1 MMNRRV
7 AWGCALS
14 LILSLPLLAVE
25 RQLDEAAAQQ
35 LTSANPQSLSRITDI
50 RLVPHGNRMKLEIN
64 TAGGA
69 RPQVFFTQQGQSWIG
84 DITNA
89 QLDGGQGRYRQ
100 ESPLPGVRFI
110 EAKQMSNDS
119 VRIEIAGVAAAPQGL
134 LAQRSPTQL
143 VFEFEGLPSAPP
155 APVAASPS
163 QVAPNQLASPA
174 RPQPV
179 APPPAPAS
187 PPAAQNPPSPQGTA
201 PNPQP
206 LAQTPPSSPPAQA
219 APTPQPASPGPVISQ
234 VPSVGQLN
242 QPQLPPG
249 SVDLS
254 TSPFQG
260 RAVAPPAGDLAVGS
274 IIPAPPP
281 VDLGSNAKIT
291 LTLRDAPVGDVLSL
305 LVRRAGLNVV
315 LNDVPPDLTISLD
328 VADSPLQETFNFIL
342 RLKELQASRVG
353 QTVFI
358 GTTLPGVGQQ
368 IVRTYRLNQL
378 RIEEEIQNFDLTAAG
393 AAGGGGITEITAR
406 QLGVTPSE
414 IRSRI
419 LAILEASNIPL
430 AQESAI
436 QADPRTNSL
445 TIVATPTQHDVIAA
459 YLAQIDLRSR
469 QVLISARFI
478 EINLNDNSDLGV
490 ALGGASGNFALGS
503 GDNTTFGGTPLSQ
516 PEGSSVPNVGSVP
529 APATGGSLVFNTLN
543 RLQQSL
549 AARIDASIASGTAK
563 ILADPKV
570 VVANNTGAAVVVGQ
584 EVITNRRIQT
594 DPATGQSVVVF
605 EKGNAGV
612 NLLIQNVR
620 IDDNGYV
627 TLNLI
632 PQISSIGSQVT
643 LADGTVISLL
653 NQRSVGTLQTRL
665 KDRETL
671 FLGGLIREEDRVSV
685 DRVPLL
691 SEIPLL
697 GSLFRRQNTINERT
711 EIVVLITPTILED

>member
-25 RQLDEAAAQQ
+25 SQLDEAAAQQ

-110 EAKQMSNDS
+110 EAKQMGNDS

-163 QVAPNQLASPA
+163 QVAPNQPASPA

-249 SVDLS
+249 SLP
-254 TSPFQG
+254 TGSPFQG
-260 RAVAPPAGDLAVGS
+260 RAVAPPAGDIAVGT
-274 IIPAPPP
+274 ILPDPPT
-281 VDLGSNAKIT
+281 VDLGSNARIS
-291 LTLRDAPVGDVLSL
+291 LTLKDAPVGDVLSL

-328 VADSPLQETFNFIL
+328 VQDSPLQETFNFIL
-342 RLKELQASRVG
+342 RLKQLQAQRRG
-353 QTVFI
+353 QTVFV
-358 GTTLPGVGQQ
+358 GQNLPGV
-368 IVRTYRLNQL
+368 
-378 RIEEEIQNFDLTAAG
+378 
-393 AAGGGGITEITAR
+393 TEILVRNYRVNQAVATDLA
-406 QLGVTPSE
+406 
-414 IRSRI
+414 SR
-419 LAILEASNIPL
+419 LEEVLNAVAPG
-430 AQESAI
+430 AQFVVDE
-436 QADPRTNSL
+436 RTNSI
-445 TIVATPTQHDVIAA
+445 TVIGNSRQQDIAA
-459 YLAQIDLRSR
+459 AQIAQLDVRRR
-469 QVLISARFI
+469 QVLISLRAVDIRLDKN
-478 EINLNDNSDLGV
+478 ESLSVN
-490 ALGGASGNFALGS
+490 LGGASGNFALGTL
-503 GDNTTFGGTPLSQ
+503 GDAKFGGQPLNQ
-516 PEGSSVPNVGSVP
+516 PAGSSVSSIGPESPSGSI
-529 APATGGSLVFNTLN
+529 TGIFNTLN

-549 AARIDASIASGTAK
+549 ALRVQSAIQDGTGK
-563 ILADPKV
+563 ILTDPKV
-570 VVANNTGAAVVVGQ
+570 VVADGGSSRISIATSVPVNVETITIPQGENQPPVVTQ
-584 EVITNRRIQT
+584 RLQRE
-594 DPATGQSVVVF
+594 D
-605 EKGNAGV
+605 AGV
-612 NLLIQNVR
+612 ILNVSEVR
-620 IDDNGYV
+620 IDDNGFV
-627 TLNLI
+627 TLTIQPEISIPVPIQVLESGDFAGIQLFNIDRRRLEASQLRLRDGQTFIIAGLI
-632 PQISSIGSQVT
+632 Q
-643 LADGTVISLL
+643 
-653 NQRSVGTLQTRL
+653 
-665 KDRETL
+665 DRDIVEVQKVP
-671 FLGGLIREEDRVSV
+671 FLGDL
-685 DRVPLL
+685 
-691 SEIPLL
+691 PLL
-697 GSLFRRQNTINERT
+697 GALFRSQSVNNARNE
-711 EIVVLITPTILED
+711 VVFMLTPYIMDDNVAFGLPPNP

>member
-1 MMNRRV
+1 MNRRV
-7 AWGCALS
+7 AYGCALG
-14 LILSLPLLAVE
+14 LILSLPPLALESRVN
-25 RQLDEAAAQQ
+25 EAAAQQ
-35 LTSANPQSLSRITDI
+35 LTSANPQRLSRITDI
-50 RLVPHGNRMKLEIN
+50 RLVPNGNRMQLEIN
-64 TAGGA
+64 TEGGA

-89 QLDGGQGRYRQ
+89 QLSGSQGRYRQ

-110 EAKQMSNDS
+110 EARQLSNDS

-134 LAQRSPTQL
+134 LARRSPTQL
-143 VFEFEGLPSAPP
+143 VFDFEGLPSAPLV
-155 APVAASPS
+155 PVAAVPS
-163 QVAPNQLASPA
+163 QPVSPT
-174 RPQPV
+174 RPQP
-179 APPPAPAS
+179 
-187 PPAAQNPPSPQGTA
+187 T
-201 PNPQP
+201 
-206 LAQTPPSSPPAQA
+206 
-219 APTPQPASPGPVISQ
+219 APTPQPTASAPAPQPVAQNPAPPPTAQAAPPTPAAPAAPVISQ
-234 VPSVGQLN
+234 VPSVDQLN

-249 SVDLS
+249 VVNPDV
-254 TSPFQG
+254 SPFQG
-260 RAVAPPAGDLAVGS
+260 RAMAPPAGDLAVGS

-393 AAGGGGITEITAR
+393 AAGGGGTTEITAR

-478 EINLNDNSDLGV
+478 EINLDNNSNLGV
-490 ALGGASGNFALGS
+490 ALGSASGNFALGS
-503 GDNTTFGGTPLSQ
+503 GDNTVFGGTPLDQ
-516 PEGSSVPNVGSVP
+516 PAGSSVPNVGSVP
-529 APATGGSLVFNTLN
+529 AVGTGGSLVFNTLN

-549 AARIDASIASGTAK
+549 AARIDAAIASGTAK

-570 VVANNTGAAVVVGQ
+570 VVANNTGAAIVVGQ
-584 EVITNRRIQT
+584 EVITNRRLQT
-594 DPATGQSVVVF
+594 DPATGTSTVVF

-620 IDDNGYV
+620 IDDNGYI

-632 PQISSIGSQVT
+632 PQISSIGSQIT
-643 LADGTVISLL
+643 LSDGTVISLL

-671 FLGGLIREEDRVSV
+671 FLGGLIQEEDRVSV
-685 DRVPLL
+685 DKVPLL

-697 GSLFRRQNTINERT
+697 GSLFRRQNTTNTRSEV
-711 EIVVLITPTILED
+711 VVLITPVILED

>member
-1 MMNRRV
+1 MNT
-7 AWGCALS
+7 
-14 LILSLPLLAVE
+14 E
-25 RQLDEAAAQQ
+25 
-35 LTSANPQSLSRITDI
+35 
-50 RLVPHGNRMKLEIN
+50 
-64 TAGGA
+64 GGA

-89 QLDGGQGRYRQ
+89 QLSGSQGRYRQ

-110 EAKQMSNDS
+110 EAKQLGNDS

-134 LAQRSPTQL
+134 LARRSPTQL
-143 VFEFEGLPSAPP
+143 VFDFEGLPSAPP
-155 APVAASPS
+155 APLAAVPPQPS
-163 QVAPNQLASPA
+163 SNPAAPGQPASLN

-179 APPPAPAS
+179 APVPQPAASAPAS
-187 PPAAQNPPSPQGTA
+187 QPVAQNPAPPQT
-201 PNPQP
+201 
-206 LAQTPPSSPPAQA
+206 TQA
-219 APTPQPASPGPVISQ
+219 APPTPAAPAAPVISQ
-234 VPSVGQLN
+234 VPSVDQLN

-249 SVDLS
+249 VVNPDV
-254 TSPFQG
+254 SPFQG
-260 RAVAPPAGDLAVGS
+260 RAMAPPAGDLAVGS

-368 IVRTYRLNQL
+368 IVKTYRLNQL

-393 AAGGGGITEITAR
+393 AAGGGGTTEITAR

-503 GDNTTFGGTPLSQ
+503 GDNTSFGGTPLSQ

-632 PQISSIGSQVT
+632 PQISSIGSQFN

>member
-1 MMNRRV
+1 MNT
-7 AWGCALS
+7 
-14 LILSLPLLAVE
+14 E
-25 RQLDEAAAQQ
+25 
-35 LTSANPQSLSRITDI
+35 
-50 RLVPHGNRMKLEIN
+50 
-64 TAGGA
+64 GGA

-89 QLDGGQGRYRQ
+89 QLSGSQGRYRQ

-110 EAKQMSNDS
+110 EARQLSNDS

-134 LAQRSPTQL
+134 LARRSPTQL
-143 VFEFEGLPSAPP
+143 VFDFEGLPSAPLAPLAAVPPQPSSNQAAPGQP
-155 APVAASPS
+155 ASL
-163 QVAPNQLASPA
+163 N

-179 APPPAPAS
+179 APAPQPAAPAPAS
-187 PPAAQNPPSPQGTA
+187 QPVAQNPAPPQT
-201 PNPQP
+201 
-206 LAQTPPSSPPAQA
+206 TQA
-219 APTPQPASPGPVISQ
+219 APPTPAVPAPPVISQ
-234 VPSVGQLN
+234 VPSVDQLN

-249 SVDLS
+249 VVNPDV
-254 TSPFQG
+254 SPFQG
-260 RAVAPPAGDLAVGS
+260 RAMAPPAGDLAVGS

-393 AAGGGGITEITAR
+393 AAGGGGTTEITAR

-549 AARIDASIASGTAK
+549 AARINASIASGTAK

>member
-1 MMNRRV
+1 
-7 AWGCALS
+7 
-14 LILSLPLLAVE
+14 
-25 RQLDEAAAQQ
+25 
-35 LTSANPQSLSRITDI
+35 
-50 RLVPHGNRMKLEIN
+50 
-64 TAGGA
+64 
-69 RPQVFFTQQGQSWIG
+69 
-84 DITNA
+84 
-89 QLDGGQGRYRQ
+89 
-100 ESPLPGVRFI
+100 
-110 EAKQMSNDS
+110 
-119 VRIEIAGVAAAPQGL
+119 
-134 LAQRSPTQL
+134 
-143 VFEFEGLPSAPP
+143 
-155 APVAASPS
+155 
-163 QVAPNQLASPA
+163 
-174 RPQPV
+174 
-179 APPPAPAS
+179 
-187 PPAAQNPPSPQGTA
+187 
-201 PNPQP
+201 
-206 LAQTPPSSPPAQA
+206 
-219 APTPQPASPGPVISQ
+219 VISQ
-234 VPSVGQLN
+234 VPSVDQLN

-249 SVDLS
+249 VVNPDV
-254 TSPFQG
+254 SPFQG
-260 RAVAPPAGDLAVGS
+260 RAMAPPAGDLAVGS

-393 AAGGGGITEITAR
+393 AAGGGGTTEITAR

-478 EINLNDNSDLGV
+478 EINLNDNSDLRV

-549 AARIDASIASGTAK
+549 AARIDAAIASGTAK

-643 LADGTVISLL
+643 LADGTLISLL

>member
-7 AWGCALS
+7 ACGCALS
-14 LILSLPLLAVE
+14 LILSLPPLALESWVK
-25 RQLDEAAAQQ
+25 EAAAQQ
-35 LTSANPQSLSRITDI
+35 LTSANPQRLSRITDI
-50 RLVPHGNRMKLEIN
+50 RLVPNGNRMQLEIN
-64 TAGGA
+64 TEGGT

-89 QLDGGQGRYRQ
+89 QLSGSQGRYRQ

-110 EAKQMSNDS
+110 EARQLSNDS
-119 VRIEIAGVAAAPQGL
+119 VRIEIAGIAAAPQGL
-134 LAQRSPTQL
+134 LARRSPTQL
-143 VFEFEGLPSAPP
+143 VFDFEGLPSAPP
-155 APVAASPS
+155 APVAAVPS
-163 QVAPNQLASPA
+163 QPISPTRPQPAAPAPQSTASAPA
-174 RPQPV
+174 PQPV
-179 APPPAPAS
+179 AQNPAP
-187 PPAAQNPPSPQGTA
+187 PQT
-201 PNPQP
+201 
-206 LAQTPPSSPPAQA
+206 AQA
-219 APTPQPASPGPVISQ
+219 APPTPAVPTAPVISQ

-249 SVDLS
+249 AVDPDV
-254 TSPFQG
+254 SPFQG

-368 IVRTYRLNQL
+368 IVKTYRLNQL
-378 RIEEEIQNFDLTAAG
+378 RIEEDVQNFDLTAAG
-393 AAGGGGITEITAR
+393 AAGGAGTTEITAR
-406 QLGVTPSE
+406 QLAVTPSE

-503 GDNTTFGGTPLSQ
+503 GDNTAFGGTPLSQ

-594 DPATGQSVVVF
+594 DPATGQSVVIF

-620 IDDNGYV
+620 IDDNGYI

-632 PQISSIGSQVT
+632 PQISSIGSQIT

>member
-1 MMNRRV
+1 MNRRV
-7 AWGCALS
+7 AYGCALG
-14 LILSLPLLAVE
+14 LILSLPPLALESRVN
-25 RQLDEAAAQQ
+25 EAAAQQ
-35 LTSANPQSLSRITDI
+35 LTSANPQRLSRITDI
-50 RLVPHGNRMKLEIN
+50 RLVPNGNRMQLEIN
-64 TAGGA
+64 TEGGA

-89 QLDGGQGRYRQ
+89 QLSGSQGRYRQ

-110 EAKQMSNDS
+110 EAKQLGNDS

-134 LAQRSPTQL
+134 LARRSPTQL
-143 VFEFEGLPSAPP
+143 VFDFEGLPSAPP
-155 APVAASPS
+155 VPVAAVPS
-163 QVAPNQLASPA
+163 QPVSPT
-174 RPQPV
+174 RPQP
-179 APPPAPAS
+179 
-187 PPAAQNPPSPQGTA
+187 T
-201 PNPQP
+201 
-206 LAQTPPSSPPAQA
+206 
-219 APTPQPASPGPVISQ
+219 APTPQPTASAPAPQPVAQNPAPPPTAQAAPPTPAAPAAPVISQ
-234 VPSVGQLN
+234 VPSVDQLN

-249 SVDLS
+249 VVNPDV
-254 TSPFQG
+254 SPFQG
-260 RAVAPPAGDLAVGS
+260 RAMAPPAGDLAVGS

-393 AAGGGGITEITAR
+393 AAGGGGTTEITAR

-503 GDNTTFGGTPLSQ
+503 GDNTSFGGTPLSQ

>member
-7 AWGCALS
+7 AYGCALG
-14 LILSLPLLAVE
+14 LILSLPPLALESRVN
-25 RQLDEAAAQQ
+25 EAAAQQ
-35 LTSANPQSLSRITDI
+35 LTSANPQRLSRITDI
-50 RLVPHGNRMKLEIN
+50 RLVPNGNRMQLEIN
-64 TAGGA
+64 TEGGA

-89 QLDGGQGRYRQ
+89 QLSGSQGRYRQ

-110 EAKQMSNDS
+110 EARQLSNDS

-134 LAQRSPTQL
+134 LARRSPTQL
-143 VFEFEGLPSAPP
+143 VFDFEGLPSAPP
-155 APVAASPS
+155 APLAAVPPQPS
-163 QVAPNQLASPA
+163 SNPVAPGQPASLN

-179 APPPAPAS
+179 APAPQPAAPAPASQPVAQNPAPPQTAQAAPPAPAV
-187 PPAAQNPPSPQGTA
+187 PAA
-201 PNPQP
+201 
-206 LAQTPPSSPPAQA
+206 
-219 APTPQPASPGPVISQ
+219 PVISQ

-242 QPQLPPG
+242 QPQLPSRATDP
-249 SVDLS
+249 SA
-254 TSPFQG
+254 SPFQG
-260 RAVAPPAGDLAVGS
+260 RAVAPPAGDLAVGN

-281 VDLGSNAKIT
+281 VDLGSNATIT
-291 LTLRDAPVGDVLSL
+291 LTLKDAPVGDVLSL

-342 RLKELQASRVG
+342 RLKELQASRSG

-358 GTTLPGVGQQ
+358 GTTLPGVSQQ
-368 IVRTYRLNQL
+368 IVKTYRLNQL
-378 RIEEEIQNFDLTAAG
+378 RIEETEQTFVFNASGT
-393 AAGGGGITEITAR
+393 AGGGGTVEINAR
-406 QLGVTPSE
+406 QLSITPSE
-414 IRSRI
+414 IRNRI
-419 LAILEASNIPL
+419 QGILEASNIPL
-430 AQESAI
+430 DQQSAI

-478 EINLNDNSDLGV
+478 EINLNNNSDLGV

-503 GDNTTFGGTPLSQ
+503 GDNTVFGGTPLNQ
-516 PEGSSVPNVGSVP
+516 PAGSSVPNVGSVP

>member
-7 AWGCALS
+7 AYGCALG
-14 LILSLPLLAVE
+14 LILSLPPLALESRVN
-25 RQLDEAAAQQ
+25 EAAAQQ
-35 LTSANPQSLSRITDI
+35 LTSANPQRLSRITDI
-50 RLVPHGNRMKLEIN
+50 RLVPNGNRMQLEIN
-64 TAGGA
+64 TEGGA

-89 QLDGGQGRYRQ
+89 QLSGSQGRYRQ

-110 EAKQMSNDS
+110 EARQLSNDS

-134 LAQRSPTQL
+134 LARRSPTQL
-143 VFEFEGLPSAPP
+143 VFDFEGLPSAPLAP
-155 APVAASPS
+155 LAAVPPQPSSNPVAPGQPASL
-163 QVAPNQLASPA
+163 N

-179 APPPAPAS
+179 APAPQPAAPAPASQPVAQNPAPPQTTQAAPPAPAV
-187 PPAAQNPPSPQGTA
+187 PAA
-201 PNPQP
+201 
-206 LAQTPPSSPPAQA
+206 
-219 APTPQPASPGPVISQ
+219 PVISQ
-234 VPSVGQLN
+234 VPPVGQLN
-242 QPQLPPG
+242 QPQLPSRATDP
-249 SVDLS
+249 SA
-254 TSPFQG
+254 SPFQG
-260 RAVAPPAGDLAVGS
+260 RAVAPPAGDLAVGN

-281 VDLGSNAKIT
+281 VDLGSNATIT
-291 LTLRDAPVGDVLSL
+291 LTLKDAPVGDVLSL

-342 RLKELQASRVG
+342 RLKELQASRSG

-368 IVRTYRLNQL
+368 IVKTYRLNQL
-378 RIEEEIQNFDLTAAG
+378 RIEETEQTFNLTAAG
-393 AAGGGGITEITAR
+393 AAGGGTVEINAR
-406 QLGVTPSE
+406 QLSITPSE
-414 IRSRI
+414 IRNRI
-419 LAILEASNIPL
+419 QGILEASNIPL
-430 AQESAI
+430 DQQSAI

-478 EINLNDNSDLGV
+478 EINLNNNSDLGV

-503 GDNTTFGGTPLSQ
+503 GDNTVFGGTPLNQ
-516 PEGSSVPNVGSVP
+516 PAGSSVPNVGSVP
-529 APATGGSLVFNTLN
+529 AAGTGGSLVFNTLN

-549 AARIDASIASGTAK
+549 AARIDAAIASGTAK

-570 VVANNTGAAVVVGQ
+570 VVANNTGAAIVVGQ
-584 EVITNRRIQT
+584 EVITNRIIQT
-594 DPATGQSVVVF
+594 DPATGLTAIIF

-612 NLLIQNVR
+612 NLIIQNVR

-627 TLNLI
+627 TLNLL
-632 PQISSIGSQVT
+632 PQISSIGSQIT
-643 LADGTVISLL
+643 LPDGTIISLL

-671 FLGGLIREEDRVSV
+671 FLGGLIQEEDRVSV
-685 DRVPLL
+685 DKVPLL
-691 SEIPLL
+691 AEIPLL
-697 GSLFRRQNTINERT
+697 GSLFRRQTTTNDRREV
-711 EIVVLITPTILED
+711 VVLITPTILED

>member
-1 MMNRRV
+1 M
-7 AWGCALS
+7 
-14 LILSLPLLAVE
+14 ILSLPPLALESRVN
-25 RQLDEAAAQQ
+25 EAAAQQ
-35 LTSANPQSLSRITDI
+35 LTSANPQRLSRITDI
-50 RLVPHGNRMKLEIN
+50 RLVPNGNRMQLEIN
-64 TAGGA
+64 TEGGA

-89 QLDGGQGRYRQ
+89 QLSGSQGRYRQ

-110 EAKQMSNDS
+110 EAKQLGNDS

-134 LAQRSPTQL
+134 LARRSPTQL
-143 VFEFEGLPSAPP
+143 VFDFEGLPSAPP
-155 APVAASPS
+155 VPVAAVPS
-163 QVAPNQLASPA
+163 QPVSPT
-174 RPQPV
+174 RPQP
-179 APPPAPAS
+179 
-187 PPAAQNPPSPQGTA
+187 T
-201 PNPQP
+201 
-206 LAQTPPSSPPAQA
+206 
-219 APTPQPASPGPVISQ
+219 APTPQPTASAPAPQPVAQNPAPPPTAQAAPPTPAAPAAPVISQ
-234 VPSVGQLN
+234 VPSVDQLN

-249 SVDLS
+249 VVNPDV
-254 TSPFQG
+254 SPFQG
-260 RAVAPPAGDLAVGS
+260 RAMAPPAGDLAVGS

-393 AAGGGGITEITAR
+393 AAGGGGTTEITAR

-503 GDNTTFGGTPLSQ
+503 GDNTSFGGTPLSQ

>member
-7 AWGCALS
+7 AYGCALG
-14 LILSLPLLAVE
+14 LILSLPPLALESRVN
-25 RQLDEAAAQQ
+25 EAAAQQ
-35 LTSANPQSLSRITDI
+35 LTSANPQRLSRITDI
-50 RLVPHGNRMKLEIN
+50 RLVPNGNRMQLEIN
-64 TAGGA
+64 TEGGA

-89 QLDGGQGRYRQ
+89 QLSGSQGRYRQ

-110 EAKQMSNDS
+110 EAWQLSNDS

-134 LAQRSPTQL
+134 LARRSPTQL
-143 VFEFEGLPSAPP
+143 VFDFEGLPSAPLAPLAAVPPQPSSNQAAPGQP
-155 APVAASPS
+155 ASL
-163 QVAPNQLASPA
+163 N

-179 APPPAPAS
+179 APVPQPAAPAPASQPVAQNPAPPQTTQAAPPAPAV
-187 PPAAQNPPSPQGTA
+187 PAA
-201 PNPQP
+201 
-206 LAQTPPSSPPAQA
+206 
-219 APTPQPASPGPVISQ
+219 PVISQ
-234 VPSVGQLN
+234 VPSVDQLN

-249 SVDLS
+249 VVNPDV
-254 TSPFQG
+254 SPFQG
-260 RAVAPPAGDLAVGS
+260 RAMAPPAGDLAVGS

-393 AAGGGGITEITAR
+393 AAGGGGTTEITAR

-549 AARIDASIASGTAK
+549 AARIDAAIASGTAK

-643 LADGTVISLL
+643 LADGTLISLL

>member
-7 AWGCALS
+7 AYGCALG
-14 LILSLPLLAVE
+14 LILSLPPLALESRVN
-25 RQLDEAAAQQ
+25 EAAAQQ
-35 LTSANPQSLSRITDI
+35 LTSANPQRLSRITDI
-50 RLVPHGNRMKLEIN
+50 RLVPNGNRMQLEIN
-64 TAGGA
+64 TEGGA

-89 QLDGGQGRYRQ
+89 QLSGSQGRYRQ

-110 EAKQMSNDS
+110 EARQLSNDS

-134 LAQRSPTQL
+134 LARRSPTQL
-143 VFEFEGLPSAPP
+143 VFDFEGLPSAPP
-155 APVAASPS
+155 APLAAVPPQPS
-163 QVAPNQLASPA
+163 SNPVAPGQPASLN

-179 APPPAPAS
+179 APAPQPAAPAPASQPVAQNPAPPQTTQAAPPAPAV
-187 PPAAQNPPSPQGTA
+187 PAA
-201 PNPQP
+201 
-206 LAQTPPSSPPAQA
+206 
-219 APTPQPASPGPVISQ
+219 PVISQ
-234 VPSVGQLN
+234 VPSVDQLN

-249 SVDLS
+249 VVNPDV
-254 TSPFQG
+254 SPFQG
-260 RAVAPPAGDLAVGS
+260 RAMAPPAGDLAVGS

-393 AAGGGGITEITAR
+393 AAGGGGTTEITAR

-632 PQISSIGSQVT
+632 PQISSIGSQFN

>member
-25 RQLDEAAAQQ
+25 SQLDEAAAQQ

-110 EAKQMSNDS
+110 EAKQMGNDS

-143 VFEFEGLPSAPP
+143 VFDFEGLPSAPP
-155 APVAASPS
+155 VPVAAVPS
-163 QVAPNQLASPA
+163 QPVSPT
-174 RPQPV
+174 RPQP
-179 APPPAPAS
+179 
-187 PPAAQNPPSPQGTA
+187 T
-201 PNPQP
+201 
-206 LAQTPPSSPPAQA
+206 
-219 APTPQPASPGPVISQ
+219 APTPQPTASAPAPQPVAQNPAPPPTAQAAPPTPAAPAAPVISQ
-234 VPSVGQLN
+234 VPSVDQLN

-249 SVDLS
+249 VVNPDV
-254 TSPFQG
+254 SPFQG
-260 RAVAPPAGDLAVGS
+260 RAMAPPAGDLAVGS

-393 AAGGGGITEITAR
+393 AAGGGGTTEITAR

-478 EINLNDNSDLGV
+478 EINLNDNSDLRV

>member
-1 MMNRRV
+1 MNRRV
-7 AWGCALS
+7 AYGCALG
-14 LILSLPLLAVE
+14 LILSLPPLALESRVN
-25 RQLDEAAAQQ
+25 EAAAQQ
-35 LTSANPQSLSRITDI
+35 LTSANPQRLSRITDI
-50 RLVPHGNRMKLEIN
+50 RLVPNGNRMQLEIN
-64 TAGGA
+64 TEGGA

-89 QLDGGQGRYRQ
+89 QLSGSQGRYRQ

-110 EAKQMSNDS
+110 EARQLSNDS

-134 LAQRSPTQL
+134 LARRSPTQL
-143 VFEFEGLPSAPP
+143 VFDFEGLPSAPP
-155 APVAASPS
+155 VPVAAVPS
-163 QVAPNQLASPA
+163 QPVSPT
-174 RPQPV
+174 RPQP
-179 APPPAPAS
+179 
-187 PPAAQNPPSPQGTA
+187 T
-201 PNPQP
+201 
-206 LAQTPPSSPPAQA
+206 
-219 APTPQPASPGPVISQ
+219 APTPQPTASAPAPQPVAQNPAPPPTAQAAPPTPAAPAAPVISQ
-234 VPSVGQLN
+234 VPSVDQLN

-249 SVDLS
+249 VVNPDV
-254 TSPFQG
+254 SPFQG
-260 RAVAPPAGDLAVGS
+260 RAMAPPAGDLAVGS

-378 RIEEEIQNFDLTAAG
+378 RIEETEQTFDLAAAG
-393 AAGGGGITEITAR
+393 TAGGGGTVEINAR
-406 QLGVTPSE
+406 QLSITPSE

-478 EINLNDNSDLGV
+478 EINLDNNSSLGV
-490 ALGGASGNFALGS
+490 ALGSASGNFALGS
-503 GDNTTFGGTPLSQ
+503 GDNTVFGGTPLDQ
-516 PEGSSVPNVGSVP
+516 PAGSSVPNVGSVP
-529 APATGGSLVFNTLN
+529 AAGTGGSLVFNTLN

-549 AARIDASIASGTAK
+549 AARIDAAIASGTAK

-570 VVANNTGAAVVVGQ
+570 VVANNTGAAIVVGQ
-584 EVITNRRIQT
+584 EVITNRRLQT
-594 DPATGQSVVVF
+594 DPATGTSTVVF

-620 IDDNGYV
+620 IDDNGYI

-632 PQISSIGSQVT
+632 PQISSIGSQIT
-643 LADGTVISLL
+643 LSDGTVISLL

-671 FLGGLIREEDRVSV
+671 FLGGLIQEEDRVSV
-685 DRVPLL
+685 DKVPLL

-697 GSLFRRQNTINERT
+697 GSLFRRQNTTNTRSEV
-711 EIVVLITPTILED
+711 VVLITPVILED

>member
-7 AWGCALS
+7 AYGCALS
-14 LILSLPLLAVE
+14 LILSLPSLALESRVN
-25 RQLDEAAAQQ
+25 EAAAQQ
-35 LTSANPQSLSRITDI
+35 LTSANPQRLSRITDI
-50 RLVPHGNRMKLEIN
+50 RLLPNGNRMKLEIS
-64 TAGGA
+64 TEGGT

-89 QLDGGQGRYRQ
+89 QLSGSQGRYRQ

-110 EAKQMSNDS
+110 EAKQLGNDS

-134 LAQRSPTQL
+134 LARRSPTQL
-143 VFEFEGLPSAPP
+143 VFDFEGLPSAPP
-155 APVAASPS
+155 VPVAAVPS
-163 QVAPNQLASPA
+163 QPVSPT
-174 RPQPV
+174 RPQP
-179 APPPAPAS
+179 
-187 PPAAQNPPSPQGTA
+187 T
-201 PNPQP
+201 
-206 LAQTPPSSPPAQA
+206 
-219 APTPQPASPGPVISQ
+219 APTPQPTASAPAPQPVAQNPAPPPTAQAAPPTPAAPAAPVISQ
-234 VPSVGQLN
+234 VPSVDQLN

-249 SVDLS
+249 VVNPDV
-254 TSPFQG
+254 SPFQG
-260 RAVAPPAGDLAVGS
+260 QAMAPPAGDLAVGS

-378 RIEEEIQNFDLTAAG
+378 RIEETEQTFNLTAAG
-393 AAGGGGITEITAR
+393 AAGGQATVEINAR
-406 QLGVTPSE
+406 QLSITPSE

-478 EINLNDNSDLGV
+478 EINLNNNSNLGV

-503 GDNTTFGGTPLSQ
+503 GDNTVFGGTPLNQ
-516 PEGSSVPNVGSVP
+516 PAGSSVPNVGSNPGPV
-529 APATGGSLVFNTLN
+529 AGGSLVFNTLN

-549 AARIDASIASGTAK
+549 AARIDAAIASGTAK

-570 VVANNTGAAVVVGQ
+570 VVANNTGASIVVGQ

-594 DPATGQSVVVF
+594 DPATGQTAIIF

-612 NLLIQNVR
+612 NLIIQNVR

-627 TLNLI
+627 TLNLL
-632 PQISSIGSQVT
+632 PQISSIGAQIT
-643 LADGTVISLL
+643 LDDGSVISLL
-653 NQRSVGTLQTRL
+653 NQRSIGSLQTRL

-671 FLGGLIREEDRVSV
+671 FLAGLIQEEDRVSV
-685 DRVPLL
+685 DKVPLL
-691 SEIPLL
+691 AEIPLL
-697 GSLFRRQNTINERT
+697 GSLFRRQTTTNDRREV
-711 EIVVLITPTILED
+711 VVLITPTILED